1 MFEDNKYKESDLMMR
16 SILEDGVEEVP
27 AGVWDAVAEGL
38 DKASRKKTVVLMW
51 RRTAVGFGVAAA
63 LAVGLVLNHGDN
75 DIVKPVQDDMI
86 AVVEPVQTEMS
97 STEDDAFATDV
108 MMAEV
113 REKPLPKTIR
123 KQPAIPV
130 DMKEITSVPDMT
142 DTAPAA
148 AEDETSPVEVTSD
161 GGQIRQK
168 EDDSQKEQE
177 DLTYRFNEE
186 YEPSEWEEEKERRK
200 VGTSL
205 VISGIAGTNGTQ
217 AKPGGQGMLK
227 QPSISSAPPK
237 TGIKETSTRST
248 YGIPVSFGAGVKI
261 DFTDRWSLGVGLNY
275 TLLTRRFYG
284 SYTEVNEQGSIV
296 INTQTDIRNTQS
308 YVGIPVNAFYNI
320 VDTRHLNFYTYA
332 GGAVERCVS
341 DKYQLLGKDITHSE
355 KAKGVQLSVNLGIGV
370 EFLLGDYLGL
380 YIDPSLRYYFDNGQ
394 PKSIRTDQ
402 PLMLGFEMG
411 LRVKL

>member
-130 DMKEITSVPDMT
+130 DMKEITSVQEMT
-142 DTAPAA
+142 ETAPAA

-248 YGIPVSFGAGVKI
+248 YGIPVSLGAGVKI

>member
-27 AGVWDAVAEGL
+27 SGVWDAVAEGL

-130 DMKEITSVPDMT
+130 DMKEITSVPEMT

-148 AEDETSPVEVTSD
+148 AEDEISPVEVTSD

>member
-130 DMKEITSVPDMT
+130 DMKEITSVPEMT
-142 DTAPAA
+142 DTAPA

-261 DFTDRWSLGVGLNY
+261 DFTDKWSLGVGLNY

-296 INTQTDIRNTQS
+296 INTQTDIRNTQN

>member
-130 DMKEITSVPDMT
+130 DMKEITSVQEMT
-142 DTAPAA
+142 ETAPAA

-217 AKPGGQGMLK
+217 AKPGGQGLLK

-296 INTQTDIRNTQS
+296 INTQTDIRNTQN

-370 EFLLGDYLGL
+370 EFLIGDYLGL

-411 LRVKL
+411 MRVKL

>member
-1 MFEDNKYKESDLMMR
+1 MFEDNKYNESDLMMR

-130 DMKEITSVPDMT
+130 DMKEITSVQEMT

-217 AKPGGQGMLK
+217 AKPGGQGLLK

>member
-38 DKASRKKTVVLMW
+38 DKTSRKKTVVLMW
-51 RRTAVGFGVAAA
+51 RRAAVGFGVAAA
-63 LAVGLVLNHGDN
+63 LAVGLVLNHEDD
-75 DIVKPVQDDMI
+75 DIVKPSQNDMI
-86 AVVEPVQTEMS
+86 AVVEHAQTEAS
-97 STEDDAFATDV
+97 SEEDDAFATDV

-113 REKPLPKTIR
+113 RETPLPKTIG
-123 KQPAIPV
+123 KQPAMPV
-130 DMKEITSVPDMT
+130 SVKEITSVPEMT
-142 DTAPAA
+142 EHA
-148 AEDETSPVEVTSD
+148 ETSSESE
-161 GGQIRQK
+161 QIRQTEEK
-168 EDDSQKEQE
+168 SQKEQE
-177 DLTYRFNEE
+177 EQEEQEEQKELTYRFNEE
-186 YEPSEWEEEKERRK
+186 YEPSEWKEEKERRK

-205 VISGIAGTNGTQ
+205 VLSGIAGTNGTQ
-217 AKPGGQGMLK
+217 AKPGGQGMIR

-237 TGIKETSTRST
+237 TGVKETSTRST
-248 YGIPVSFGAGVKI
+248 YGIPLSFGAGVKI

-284 SYTEVNEQGSIV
+284 SYTGVNEQGSIEMS
-296 INTQTDIRNTQS
+296 IQTDIRNTQN

-320 VDTRHLNFYTYA
+320 VNSRHLNFYTYA
-332 GGAVERCVS
+332 GGTVEKCVS
-341 DKYQLLGKDITHSE
+341 DKYQLLGKDITHTE
-355 KAKGVQLSVNLGIGV
+355 KAKGVQLSADLGVGV

-394 PKSIRTDQ
+394 PASIRTAQ

>member
-130 DMKEITSVPDMT
+130 DMKEITSVQEMT
-142 DTAPAA
+142 ETAPAA

-370 EFLLGDYLGL
+370 EFLIGDYLGL
-380 YIDPSLRYYFDNGQ
+380 YIDPSLERFSFDS
-394 PKSIRTDQ
+394 P
-402 PLMLGFEMG
+402 
-411 LRVKL
+411 

>member
-51 RRTAVGFGVAAA
+51 RRAAVGFGVAAA
-63 LAVGLVLNHGDN
+63 LAAGLVLNHGDD
-75 DIVKPVQDDMI
+75 DIAKPAQDDMI
-86 AVVEPVQTEMS
+86 AVVEPVRTEVAS
-97 STEDDAFATDV
+97 SEDDAFATDV

-123 KQPAIPV
+123 KQPAMPV
-130 DMKEITSVPDMT
+130 DINETTSVSKMRET
-142 DTAPAA
+142 VSSA
-148 AEDETSPVEVTSD
+148 AEDENSPAGVQSD
-161 GGQIRQK
+161 GDKFRQAD
-168 EDDSQKEQE
+168 ENSHREQE
-177 DLTYRFNEE
+177 NLTYRFNED
-186 YEPSEWEEEKERRK
+186 YEPSEWQEVKERRK

-205 VISGIAGTNGTQ
+205 VLSGIAGTNGTQ

-237 TGIKETSTRST
+237 TGVKETSTRST
-248 YGIPVSFGAGVKI
+248 YGIPLSFGAGVKI

-284 SYTEVNEQGSIV
+284 SYTRINEQGSIEM
-296 INTQTDIRNTQS
+296 NMQTDIRNSQN

-320 VDTRHLNFYTYA
+320 VNSRHLNFYTYA
-332 GGAVERCVS
+332 GGTVEKCVS
-341 DKYQLLGKDITHSE
+341 DKYQLL
-355 KAKGVQLSVNLGIGV
+355 
-370 EFLLGDYLGL
+370 
-380 YIDPSLRYYFDNGQ
+380 
-394 PKSIRTDQ
+394 
-402 PLMLGFEMG
+402 
-411 LRVKL
+411 

>member
-130 DMKEITSVPDMT
+130 DMKEITSVPEMT

>member
-51 RRTAVGFGVAAA
+51 RRAAVGFGVAAA
-63 LAVGLVLNHGDN
+63 LAAGLVLNHGDD
-75 DIVKPVQDDMI
+75 DIAMPAQDDMI
-86 AVVEPVQTEMS
+86 AVVEPVRTEVAS
-97 STEDDAFATDV
+97 SEDDAFATDV

-123 KQPAIPV
+123 KQPAMPV
-130 DMKEITSVPDMT
+130 DINETTSVSEMSET
-142 DTAPAA
+142 VSSA
-148 AEDETSPVEVTSD
+148 AEDENSPAGVQSD
-161 GGQIRQK
+161 GDKFRQAD
-168 EDDSQKEQE
+168 ENSHREQE
-177 DLTYRFNEE
+177 NLTYRFNED
-186 YEPSEWEEEKERRK
+186 YEPSEWQEEKERRK

-205 VISGIAGTNGTQ
+205 VLSGIAGTNGTQ

-237 TGIKETSTRST
+237 TGVKETSTRSV
-248 YGIPVSFGAGVKI
+248 YGIPLSFGAGVKI

-284 SYTEVNEQGSIV
+284 SYTRINEQGSIEM
-296 INTQTDIRNTQS
+296 NMQTDIRNSQN

-320 VDTRHLNFYTYA
+320 VNSRHLNFYTYA
-332 GGAVERCVS
+332 GGTVEKCVS
-341 DKYQLLGKDITHSE
+341 DKYQLLGKDITHTE
-355 KAKGVQLSVNLGIGV
+355 KAKGVQLSADLGIGV
-370 EFLLGDYLGL
+370 EFLIGDYLGL

-394 PKSIRTDQ
+394 PSSIRTVQ

>member
-130 DMKEITSVPDMT
+130 DMKEITSVQEMT
-142 DTAPAA
+142 ETAPAAPAA
-148 AEDETSPVEVTSD
+148 AEDEVSSD
-161 GGQIRQK
+161 
-168 EDDSQKEQE
+168 EM
-177 DLTYRFNEE
+177 TYRFNEE
-186 YEPSEWEEEKERRK
+186 YEPSEWEEKKERRK

>member
-130 DMKEITSVPDMT
+130 DMKEITSVQEMT
-142 DTAPAA
+142 ETAPAAPAA
-148 AEDETSPVEVTSD
+148 AEDEVSSD
-161 GGQIRQK
+161 
-168 EDDSQKEQE
+168 EM
-177 DLTYRFNEE
+177 TYRFNEE

>member
-1 MFEDNKYKESDLMMR
+1 MFEDNKYNESDLMMR

-130 DMKEITSVPDMT
+130 DMKEITSVQEMT

>member
-63 LAVGLVLNHGDN
+63 LAVGLVLNHGDD

-130 DMKEITSVPDMT
+130 DMKEITSVQEMT
-142 DTAPAA
+142 ETAPAA
-148 AEDETSPVEVTSD
+148 AEDEVSSD
-161 GGQIRQK
+161 
-168 EDDSQKEQE
+168 EM
-177 DLTYRFNEE
+177 TYRFNEE

-296 INTQTDIRNTQS
+296 INTQTDIRNTQN

-320 VDTRHLNFYTYA
+320 VDTRHLNIYTYA

>member
-130 DMKEITSVPDMT
+130 DMKEITSVQEMT
-142 DTAPAA
+142 ETAPAAPAA
-148 AEDETSPVEVTSD
+148 AEDEVSSD
-161 GGQIRQK
+161 
-168 EDDSQKEQE
+168 EM
-177 DLTYRFNEE
+177 TYRFNEE
-186 YEPSEWEEEKERRK
+186 YEPSEWEEKKERRK

-402 PLMLGFEMG
+402 PLMLGVEMG